1 MNSRQRLGAWKA
13 LAIVRAFRLFSSG
26 PMRGIFAAF
35 AVLACLT
42 LVTAST
48 VEARQPYPPSHAPA
62 QTTAPTSASNPL
74 IQIMQQ
80 ELQRALSGLAHSTP
94 KPYFIS
100 YSVDDHQNAMVLAEH
115 GALFAS
121 SIARRRQLDVS
132 IRVGSPK
139 LDNTDDGG
147 RVSGLLAN
155 RLPIQDDQG
164 AIAHVLWETTYREYK
179 RAAAEYLQ
187 VETNHSVEAQPDDL
201 PDFSSEPPHVSIGD
215 PAPPLQFDKAHWES
229 LVRGYSALFNKY
241 PQVLNSIV
249 LLSLDSSTLYFV
261 SSEGTRVVT
270 SEPIARLSIV
280 GEARADDGM
289 ELTQTKSFD
298 AADPA
303 HLPDEQQ
310 IDAAIQK
317 VAEELIELRKAPV
330 VEPYSGPALL
340 SGRAAA
346 VFFHEVLG
354 HRVEGHR
361 QRGSEEG
368 QTFAKKIGQMVLPP
382 FLTVVDDP
390 LQTEVNG
397 IRLSGQYQ
405 FDSEGVPAQRVVV
418 VQNGIL
424 RNFLMSRMP
433 VKGFSTSNGHG
444 RAQDGLMP
452 EGRQGNLIV
461 TSTKTIPDGR
471 LMGRLISEIRKQK
484 KPYGLYFE
492 DISGG
497 LTLTRRTE
505 PQAFK
510 VIPVIVWKIFPDG
523 RKPELVRGVD
533 IVGTPLDALTKIV
546 VTGDTEHVFDGE
558 CGAESGSIP
567 VSAVAPA
574 MLFSQIEVQKK
585 AQGHNRP
592 PILPPPSPVGN

>member
-1 MNSRQRLGAWKA
+1 MK
-13 LAIVRAFRLFSSG
+13 
-26 PMRGIFAAF
+26 
-35 AVLACLT
+35 
-42 LVTAST
+42 
-48 VEARQPYPPSHAPA
+48 
-62 QTTAPTSASNPL
+62 
-74 IQIMQQ
+74 
-80 ELQRALSGLAHSTP
+80 GLAPSEP

-100 YSVDDHQNAMVLAEH
+100 YSVDDHQSAVVFAEH
-115 GALFAS
+115 GALFTSATS
-121 SIARRRQLDVS
+121 RRRQLDVS
-132 IRVGSPK
+132 IRVGSPA
-139 LDNTDDGG
+139 LDNTEGG
-147 RVSGLLAN
+147 SRASGMSSNL
-155 RLPIQDDQG
+155 LPIEDDPG

-179 RAAAEYLQ
+179 KAAAAYLQ
-187 VETNHSVEAQPDDL
+187 VKTNHSVEAQTDNL
-201 PDFSSEPPHVSIGD
+201 PDFSAEPPHVSISD
-215 PAPPLQFDKAHWES
+215 PAPPLQFDQARWES
-229 LVRGYSALFNKY
+229 LLRQYSGLFNKY
-241 PQVLNSIV
+241 PDILNSAV
-249 LLSLDSSTLYFV
+249 MLSLDSSTRYFV
-261 SSEGTRVVT
+261 SSDGTRIVS
-270 SEPIARLSIV
+270 SEPIARLAIV

-289 ELTQTKSFD
+289 ELTRTESFD

-303 HLPDEQQ
+303 HLPGEPQ
-310 IDAAIQK
+310 IDAAVQK
-317 VAEELIELRKAPV
+317 MAEELIELRKAPV

-361 QRGSEEG
+361 QRGNEEG

-382 FLTVVDDP
+382 FLSVVDDP

-397 IRLSGQYQ
+397 TRLSGQYR
-405 FDSEGVPAQRVVV
+405 FDSEGVPAQRTVV
-418 VQNGIL
+418 VQNGVL
-424 RNFLMSRMP
+424 KDFLMSRMP

-461 TSTKTIPDGR
+461 TSAKTVPDAK
-471 LMGRLISEIRKQK
+471 MMSKLIDEVRKQK
-484 KPYGLYFE
+484 KPYGLYFQ

-510 VIPVIVWKIFPDG
+510 VIPVMVWKVYPDG
-523 RKPELVRGVD
+523 RKPQLVRGVD

-546 VTGDTEHVFDGE
+546 ATGNTEQVFDGE

-585 AQGHNRP
+585 EQGHNRP
-592 PILPPPSPVGN
+592 PILPPPGPAGN

>member
-1 MNSRQRLGAWKA
+1 
-13 LAIVRAFRLFSSG
+13 
-26 PMRGIFAAF
+26 
-35 AVLACLT
+35 
-42 LVTAST
+42 
-48 VEARQPYPPSHAPA
+48 
-62 QTTAPTSASNPL
+62 
-74 IQIMQQ
+74 MQQ
-80 ELQRALSGLAHSTP
+80 ELERAMQGLARSNP

-100 YSVDDHQNAMVLAEH
+100 FSVDDHQSAVVFAEH
-115 GALFAS
+115 GALFTSAS
-121 SIARRRQLDVS
+121 TRRRQLDVFV
-132 IRVGSPK
+132 RVGSPA

-147 RVSGLLAN
+147 LPSGISSNL
-155 RLPIQDDQG
+155 LPIEDDPG

-179 RAAAEYLQ
+179 KAAAAYLQ
-187 VETNHSVEAQPDDL
+187 VKTNHSVEAQPDNL
-201 PDFSSEPPHVSIGD
+201 PDFSTEPPHVSISD
-215 PAPPLQFDKAHWES
+215 PAPPLHFDPAHWEI
-229 LVRGYSALFNKY
+229 LLRQYSGLFNKY
-241 PQVLNSIV
+241 PEILNSV
-249 LLSLDSSTLYFV
+249 VMLSLDQSTHYFV
-261 SSEGTRVVT
+261 SSEGTRIIT

-289 ELTQTKSFD
+289 ELTRTESFD
-298 AADPA
+298 AAGPA
-303 HLPDEQQ
+303 QLPGEPQ
-310 IDAAIQK
+310 IEAAVQK
-317 VAEELIELRKAPV
+317 MAEELIELRKAPV

-382 FLTVVDDP
+382 FLSVVDDP
-390 LQTEVNG
+390 LQTEANG

-405 FDSEGVPAQRVVV
+405 FDSEGVPAQKTLVVEK
-418 VQNGIL
+418 GIL
-424 RNFLMSRMP
+424 KNFLMSRMP
-433 VKGFSTSNGHG
+433 VKGFSASNGHG

-461 TSTKTIPDGR
+461 TSTKTVQDAKMVGK
-471 LMGRLISEIRKQK
+471 LIDEVRKQK
-484 KPYGLYFE
+484 KPYGLYFQ

-497 LTLTRRTE
+497 LTLTQRTE

-510 VIPVIVWKIFPDG
+510 VIPVVVWKVYPDG

-546 VTGDTEHVFDGE
+546 LTGNTQQVFDGE

-585 AQGHNRP
+585 AQTHNRP
-592 PILPPPSPVGN
+592 PILPPPASGGN

>member
-1 MNSRQRLGAWKA
+1 MQGISKA
-13 LAIVRAFRLFSSG
+13 A
-26 PMRGIFAAF
+26 
-35 AVLACLT
+35 
-42 LVTAST
+42 
-48 VEARQPYPPSHAPA
+48 
-62 QTTAPTSASNPL
+62 
-74 IQIMQQ
+74 
-80 ELQRALSGLAHSTP
+80 P

-100 YSVDDHQNAMVLAEH
+100 YSVDDHQNAVIFAEQ
-115 GALFAS
+115 GAIFTSATT
-121 SIARRRQLDVS
+121 RRRHLDVS
-132 IRVGSPK
+132 VRVGSPA
-139 LDNTDDGG
+139 LDNTDDGSLA
-147 RVSGLLAN
+147 SGISSNLL
-155 RLPIQDDQG
+155 PVEDDPG
-164 AIAHVLWETTYREYK
+164 AISHVLWETTYREYK
-179 RAAAEYLQ
+179 SAAAAYLQ
-187 VETNHSVEAQPDDL
+187 VKTKHSVEAQTDNL
-201 PDFSSEPPHVSIGD
+201 ADFSTEPPKVSISD
-215 PAPPLQFDKAHWES
+215 PAPPLQFDQAHWEA
-229 LVRGYSALFNKY
+229 LLRQYSGLFNKY
-241 PQVLNSIV
+241 PDILNSV
-249 LLSLDSSTLYFV
+249 VMLSLDSSTRYFV
-261 SSEGTRVVT
+261 SSAGTRIVT
-270 SEPIARLSIV
+270 SEPLARLSIA

-289 ELTQTKSFD
+289 ELTRTESFD
-298 AADPA
+298 AARPDQ
-303 HLPDEQQ
+303 LPSAPQ

-317 VAEELIELRKAPV
+317 MAEELMELRKAPV

-340 SGRAAA
+340 AGRAAA

-368 QTFAKKIGQMVLPP
+368 QTFTKKIGQMVLPP
-382 FLTVVDDP
+382 FLSVVDDP

-405 FDSEGVPAQRVVV
+405 FDSEGVPAQRTVVV
-418 VQNGIL
+418 ENGTL
-424 RNFLMSRMP
+424 KNFLMSRMP

-461 TSTKTIPDGR
+461 TSKKTVPDAK
-471 LMGRLISEIRKQK
+471 MMSKLIDEVRKQK
-484 KPYGLYFE
+484 KPYGLYFQ

-510 VIPVIVWKIFPDG
+510 VIPVMVWKVYPDG

-546 VTGDTEHVFDGE
+546 LTGNTQQVFDGE

-592 PILPPPSPVGN
+592 PILPPPGAVGN